1 MAAANRLLIGQIAL
15 ERGLL
20 TQDQLR
26 QCLDLQAGQPNPKSL
41 GVLLVELGFLTEAQI
56 SLLCEEQKRRLAE
69 EVATAPAPKDEAAF
83 GRLLVKAGHTSQE
96 RVNEALRAQQDLAE
110 RNVRKRLGELL
121 VEAGHVSPDQVRAVL
136 RTQGKAIMSCTF
148 CGRHMNVV
156 LAIVDRAA
164 CTKCG
169 MPLEERIAGVAAGE
183 TAYLL
188 PAVDVST
195 LRAVKAPPAPAA
207 AAPAPPP
214 PTVPVPAGPR
224 KARWDLLVVIIGLA
238 ILILFLLS
246 RSSAR

>member
-20 TQDQLR
+20 TQEQLR
-26 QCLDLQAGQPNPKSL
+26 QCLELQAGQPNPKSV
-41 GVLLVELGFLTEAQI
+41 GALLVELGFLTETQI

-69 EVATAPAPKDEAAF
+69 QVATSPAPKDELAF
-83 GRLLVKAGHTSQE
+83 GRLLVKGGHATEEQ
-96 RVNEALRAQQDLAE
+96 VNEALRAQQDLAE

-121 VEAGHVSPDQVRAVL
+121 VEAGRVTPEQVRAVL
-136 RTQGKAIMSCTF
+136 RAQGKVLMSCTF

-156 LAIVDRAA
+156 LAIADQAA

-169 MPLEERIAGVAAGE
+169 MPLEDRIAGVAAGE

-195 LRAVKAPPAPAA
+195 LRAVKEAPPAAPPAPPPAPAA
-207 AAPAPPP
+207 PPP
-214 PTVPVPAGPR
+214 PQGLR
-224 KARWDLLVVIIGLA
+224 SRWDLLLVILA
-238 ILILFLLS
+238 LALLLLFLLS